1 MSLSGALSNA
11 ITGLTAASRSA
22 QIVSSNL
29 ANAMTEGYG
38 RREIALEAQHAR
50 GGGVRVL
57 STIRHSNPTLIT
69 ELRAARADEA
79 AQNVS
84 SGFFAKLESLVGTA
98 DSGDSIS
105 ARLADLEARFVSA
118 ASRPDQAGRLDETVR
133 SSKDLARSLN
143 RATQGIQDARV
154 AADKQIAKG
163 VEGLNSKLSEIHELN
178 VQIAGGSVAKRD
190 VSALLDQRQILI
202 DSVSEWIPIK
212 EMERPN
218 QSVALYTA
226 GGALLVDGEA
236 AELSFTPAHTIVP
249 HMTLTGGHL
258 SGVEVNGVAAAINGE
273 GGPLRGGRLAAL
285 FELRD
290 RDAVSAQA
298 ELDAMARD
306 LAARFQTP
314 GLDASVGAGD
324 PGLFTDDGSQ
334 VAPINEIGLAGRLSV
349 NPLVDAAQGG
359 ESRRL
364 RDGLGA
370 AVAGPVGNAAQ
381 LQSFADVLSAPRPA
395 NSGSFSG
402 QSLSASELSAQV
414 LSRFASDRLSSE
426 AEMTFAATRA
436 SEVETMLLSD
446 GVDSDQEMQKL
457 MMIEQAY
464 AANAQ
469 MMKTVDEMMNTL
481 LRMG

>member
-57 STIRHSNPTLIT
+57 STVRHANPALVN
-69 ELRAARADEA
+69 ELRTARADEA
-79 AQNVS
+79 AQNVL
-84 SGFFAKLESLVGTA
+84 SGFYAKLESLVGTA

-118 ASRPDQAGRLDETVR
+118 ASRPDEAGRLDEAVR
-133 SSKDLARSLN
+133 SAKDLARSLN
-143 RATQGIQDARV
+143 RASQGIQEARV
-154 AADKQIAKG
+154 AADRQIANG
-163 VEGLNSKLSEIHELN
+163 VGELNETLSKIQELN

-190 VSALLDQRQILI
+190 VSALLDQRQVLI
-202 DSVSEWIPIK
+202 DTVSEWVPVK

-218 QSVALYTA
+218 EGVALYTV
-226 GGALLVDGEA
+226 GGALLVDVQA

-249 HMTLTGGHL
+249 HMTLSGGHL
-258 SGVEVNGVAAAINGE
+258 SGIEVNGMAVPVDGE

-290 RDAVSAQA
+290 GDAISAQT
-298 ELDAMARD
+298 ELDAVARD
-306 LAARFQTP
+306 LAERFQAP
-314 GLDASVGAGD
+314 GLDASVGASD
-324 PGLFTDDGSQ
+324 PGLFTDAGAQ
-334 VAPINEIGLAGRLSV
+334 VAAVNETGLAGRISV
-349 NPLVDAAQGG
+349 NSIVDAAQGG

-381 LQSFADVLSAPRPA
+381 LQRFADALSSARA
-395 NSGSFSG
+395 VGSGSYSS
-402 QSLSASELSAQV
+402 QSLSANDLSAQV
-414 LSRFASDRLSSE
+414 LSRFASERLSSE
-426 AEMTFAATRA
+426 QEMTFAATRA
-436 SEVETMLLSD
+436 AEAETMLLGD

-481 LRMG
+481 LRMV

>member
-133 SSKDLARSLN
+133 SAKDLARSLN

-163 VEGLNSKLSEIHELN
+163 VEGLNSKLSEIQELN

-190 VSALLDQRQILI
+190 VSALLDQRQI
-202 DSVSEWIPIK
+202 
-212 EMERPN
+212 
-218 QSVALYTA
+218 
-226 GGALLVDGEA
+226 
-236 AELSFTPAHTIVP
+236 
-249 HMTLTGGHL
+249 
-258 SGVEVNGVAAAINGE
+258 
-273 GGPLRGGRLAAL
+273 
-285 FELRD
+285 
-290 RDAVSAQA
+290 
-298 ELDAMARD
+298 
-306 LAARFQTP
+306 
-314 GLDASVGAGD
+314 
-324 PGLFTDDGSQ
+324 
-334 VAPINEIGLAGRLSV
+334 
-349 NPLVDAAQGG
+349 
-359 ESRRL
+359 
-364 RDGLGA
+364 
-370 AVAGPVGNAAQ
+370 
-381 LQSFADVLSAPRPA
+381 
-395 NSGSFSG
+395 
-402 QSLSASELSAQV
+402 
-414 LSRFASDRLSSE
+414 
-426 AEMTFAATRA
+426 
-436 SEVETMLLSD
+436 
-446 GVDSDQEMQKL
+446 
-457 MMIEQAY
+457 
-464 AANAQ
+464 
-469 MMKTVDEMMNTL
+469 
-481 LRMG
+481 